1 MKKAFII
8 TGAAVLALSTAAA
21 FNWPQNEILSDSF
34 NSYFGQLRGGRLS
47 TSLVFSDSEDIKT
60 CEAGKVIAVIS
71 EHNEDSEL
79 FESTLG
85 NSVIV
90 SHDDNMLTVYANLDE
105 EYQQTRYTLDNVESG
120 TPLGNC
126 SNSAWQESDSCLE
139 FQVVDTKNKLFINPR
154 ILMPRVGSEADL
166 QIKNVSAVSKKGTSY
181 NLLTENSIP
190 AGSYSIYQQRQRI
203 SIPYKTTILING
215 YAVETISYD
224 TLIEKNGQICTSGK
238 SNYSAEQIYPSDNQ
252 FLLGEVNIP
261 RGKVKM
267 TVILSDILDKEKQM
281 TFTFTAR

>member
-1 MKKAFII
+1 MKKGFIL
-8 TGAAVLALSTAAA
+8 TGAAVFALSTAAA

-47 TSLVFSDSEDIKT
+47 TSLIFSDSEDIKA
-60 CEAGKVIAVIS
+60 CESGKVIAVIS

-85 NSVIV
+85 NTVIIA
-90 SHDDNMLTVYANLDE
+90 HDDNMLTVYANLDE

-120 TPLGNC
+120 TPLGKC
-126 SNSAWQESDSCLE
+126 SNTAWQESDSCLE
-139 FQVVDTKNKLFINPR
+139 FQVIDTKNKLYINPR
-154 ILMPRVGSEADL
+154 ILMPRVGAEAEL
-166 QIKNVSAVSKKGTSY
+166 QLKNVVAVNKKGNEY

-190 AGSYSIYQQRQRI
+190 SGNYSIYQQRQKI
-203 SIPYKTTILING
+203 SLPYKSTIYING

-224 TLIEKNGQICTSGK
+224 TLIEKNGRICTSGK
-238 SNYSAEQIYPSDNQ
+238 SNYTAEQIYPADNR
-252 FLLGEVNIP
+252 FLLGEINIP

-267 TVILSDILDKEKQM
+267 TVVLADILGKEKQI
-281 TFTFTAR
+281 TYTFTAR